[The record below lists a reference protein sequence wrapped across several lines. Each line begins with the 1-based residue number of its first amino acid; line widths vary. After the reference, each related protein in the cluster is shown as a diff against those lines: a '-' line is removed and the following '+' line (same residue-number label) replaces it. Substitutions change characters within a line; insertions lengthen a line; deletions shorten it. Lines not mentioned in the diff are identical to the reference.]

1 MKMNIKGVFQIWMND
16 GAYHEVALKECHAVD
31 A

>member
-1 MKMNIKGVFQIWMND
+1 MNIKGVFQIWMHD
-16 GAYHEVALKECHAVD
+16 GDYHEVPLKECHAVD